1 MQYMYVHIY
10 ILHPTY
16 FPHLLLVD
24 FFPFA
29 SPNALLDAPKAAAL
43 EAPAQQQVPQAVLVA
58 VIDVLGAL

>member
-1 MQYMYVHIY
+1 
-10 ILHPTY
+10 
-16 FPHLLLVD
+16 LVD

-43 EAPAQQQVPQAVLVA
+43 EAPAQQQVPRAVLVA

>member
-1 MQYMYVHIY
+1 MYIYIY

-43 EAPAQQQVPQAVLVA
+43 EAPAQQQVPRAVLVA